1 MWASLPPKK
10 KKKKWGKVMPGE
22 AITPNAGPGLLLNC

>member
-10 KKKKWGKVMPGE
+10 KLGKVMPE
-22 AITPNAGPGLLLNC
+22 DAITPNAGLGLLLNC